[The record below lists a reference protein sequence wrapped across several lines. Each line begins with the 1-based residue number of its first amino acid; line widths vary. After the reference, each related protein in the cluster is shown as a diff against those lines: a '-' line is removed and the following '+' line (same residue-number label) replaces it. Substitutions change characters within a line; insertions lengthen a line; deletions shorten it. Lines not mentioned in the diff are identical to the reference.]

1 MRAEAARR
9 AEGSRITR
17 GDFERFRDYFY
28 RKTGIYFDDSKRY
41 YVDKRLVERME
52 ATGHRDFRSY
62 FTFLRFQASGEEFQ
76 ELVNRMT
83 VNETYFF
90 REKYQLDCLVEGVLD
105 EVVEHLPDAC
115 EPVRIWSIPC
125 STGEEPYSIGIY
137 LLEYWPGI
145 ESVDVEIMGSDI
157 DTRALEKARAGVFS
171 RRSVQNLPP
180 LILGRYFT
188 PLGDGQYRI
197 CDELREAVAFS
208 RVNLMNPAETKRFR
222 NMDVVFCRNL
232 LIYFDDAARRQAAQA
247 LYDAMRPGGFL
258 FLGHSESM
266 SRISSLF
273 RVRRFGD
280 TIVYQKPRRE

>member
-1 MRAEAARR
+1 MGVEASRL
-9 AEGSRITR
+9 EDIRITQ

-52 ATGHRDFRSY
+52 ATGHRSFRSY
-62 FTFLRFQASGEEFQ
+62 FNFLRFQASGEEFQ

-90 REKYQLDCLVEGVLD
+90 REKYQLDCLVDGVLD
-105 EVVEHLPDAC
+105 EVVEHRADPG

-137 LLEYWPGI
+137 LLEHWPAI
-145 ESVDVEIMGSDI
+145 DTVDVEIVGSDI
-157 DTRALEKARAGVFS
+157 DTDALAKARAGVYG

-180 LILGRYFT
+180 LVLGRYFEV
-188 PLGDGQYRI
+188 LEDGQYRI
-197 CDELREAVAFS
+197 CEELREAVAFT
-208 RVNLMNPAETKRFR
+208 RVNLMNPAETKRVR
-222 NMDVVFCRNL
+222 NVHVVFCRNL

-247 LYDAMRPGGFL
+247 LYDAMAPGGFL

-273 RVRRFGD
+273 RVRRFGE
-280 TIVYQKPRRE
+280 TIVYQKPWR

>member
-1 MRAEAARR
+1 MRAEAAGR
-9 AEGSRITR
+9 AEEVRITQ
-17 GDFERFRDYFY
+17 GEFERFRDYFY

-90 REKYQLDCLVEGVLD
+90 REKYQLDCLVDGVLD
-105 EVVEHLPDAC
+105 EVLEHRDDPAS
-115 EPVRIWSIPC
+115 PVRIWSIPC

-137 LLEYWPGI
+137 LLEHWPPI
-145 ESVDVEIMGSDI
+145 ETVDVEIVGSDI
-157 DTRALEKARAGVFS
+157 DTRVLERAREGVFG

-180 LILGRYFT
+180 LVLGRYFT
-188 PLGDGQYRI
+188 PLEDGRYRI
-197 CDELREAVAFS
+197 CEDLRQAVAFC

-222 NMDVVFCRNL
+222 HFDVVFCRNL

-280 TIVYQKPRRE
+280 TIVYQRPRRE

>member
-1 MRAEAARR
+1 MALEARQQDDAP
-9 AEGSRITR
+9 GITQ
-17 GDFERFRDYFY
+17 GEFERFRDYFY

-41 YVDKRLVERME
+41 YVDKRILERME

-62 FTFLRFQASGEEFQ
+62 FNFLRFQASGQEFQ

-90 REKYQLDCLVEGVLD
+90 REKYQLDCLVDGVLD
-105 EVVEHLPDAC
+105 EVLEFRQAA

-137 LLEYWPGI
+137 LLEHWPAI
-145 ESVDVEIMGSDI
+145 DEVDVEIVGSDI
-157 DTRALEKARAGVFS
+157 DTRALERARAGVFG

-180 LILGRYFT
+180 LVLGRYFT
-188 PLGDGQYRI
+188 PTEDGGYRI
-197 CDELREAVAFS
+197 CDDLREAIDFC

-222 NMDVVFCRNL
+222 NFDVVFCRNL

-280 TIVYQKPRRE
+280 TIVYQKPRR